1 LIPTTRKEA
10 QMTEPKIKRKSRT
23 FSLALTTTTTTAVPI
38 RFDDVAGGA
47 IVIGTAASSFAS
59 ISVWAADSATST
71 YGRVYKVDGSV
82 SNITLASSTS
92 EPRVYPLPDEC
103 YCAGAVKLVA
113 DQAAGTAASCVVMLK
128 G

>member
-1 LIPTTRKEA
+1 
-10 QMTEPKIKRKSRT
+10 MEPKIKRKSRS

-47 IVIGTAASSFAS
+47 IELGTSATSFTS
-59 ISVWAADSATST
+59 ISVWCSDSPTNT
-71 YGRVYKVDGSV
+71 FGRLYKADGSV
-82 SNITLASSTS
+82 SSISLSQSLT

-103 YCAGAVKLVA
+103 YAAGAVRLVA
-113 DQAAGTAASCVVMLK
+113 DQAAGTAATCVVMLK